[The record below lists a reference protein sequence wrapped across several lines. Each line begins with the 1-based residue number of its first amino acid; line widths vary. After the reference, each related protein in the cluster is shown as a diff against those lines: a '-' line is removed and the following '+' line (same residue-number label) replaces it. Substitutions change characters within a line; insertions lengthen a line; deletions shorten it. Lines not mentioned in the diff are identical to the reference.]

1 MMPAIF
7 FFMCSPSHD
16 YLKNIQFPVTD
27 GSQGSVLGPGDIFL
41 VRVFREKDLSGEF
54 QVSKEGTIDY
64 PLLGL
69 LKIGGKSPSEV
80 SRKIR
85 VGLSKGYLKHAYVSV
100 VVKKYK
106 SKRVY
111 VLGQVKRPG
120 TLSFQDGMT
129 IVQAISQAGG
139 FLRTARPNNV
149 IVTRESSKGEQKI
162 VVPVESISEGRAP
175 NFFMAPGDII
185 FVPESIL

>member
-1 MMPAIF
+1 
-7 FFMCSPSHD
+7 
-16 YLKNIQFPVTD
+16 
-27 GSQGSVLGPGDIFL
+27 
-41 VRVFREKDLSGEF
+41 
-54 QVSKEGTIDY
+54 
-64 PLLGL
+64 
-69 LKIGGKSPSEV
+69 
-80 SRKIR
+80 
-85 VGLSKGYLKHAYVSV
+85 
-100 VVKKYK
+100 VKKYK